1 MYRPLKAAM
10 SFLRSKKETIKFCLE
25 ILTGFSTV
33 ISSVIV
39 ILTLHEMQIQRN
51 NAYMPDIIFETTT
64 VTISWG
70 NPENL
75 DNYKS
80 LVGADTDL
88 NPSSIN
94 IPVKNIGVG
103 VAKKISFTMDTDNY
117 LSLLNLSNE
126 INPENQYTYTQK
138 DSRLTISNGLQEFNF
153 TASFRDDKTF
163 LLPDAEETYNFVIP
177 FQYVSLL
184 REIFLTLRASPND
197 IPDLQIQVFFEDV
210 QGVKYNKTII
220 LSPEPIFAVED
231 SDGNGLAI
239 YQIAMK

>member
-33 ISSVIV
+33 ISSIIV
-39 ILTLHEMQIQRN
+39 IFTLHEMQIQRN

-64 VTISWG
+64 VAISRG

-75 DNYKS
+75 NDYKS
-80 LVGADTDL
+80 LVGTDIDL
-88 NPSSIN
+88 NPCSIN

-117 LSLLNLSNE
+117 LSLLNLFNE
-126 INPENQYTYTQK
+126 IHPENQYTYTQK
-138 DSRLTISNGLQEFNF
+138 NNTLTISNGLHEFIF
-153 TASFRDDKTF
+153 TASCHDEKTF
-163 LLPDAEETYNFVIP
+163 LLPDAEETYKFVIP
-177 FQYVSLL
+177 LQYASLL
-184 REIFLTLRASPND
+184 REIFLISRASPND
-197 IPDLQIQVFFEDV
+197 IPDLQIQVSFEDV
-210 QGVKYNKTII
+210 QGVKYSKTII
-220 LSPEPIFAVED
+220 LSLEPVFAVED
-231 SDGNGLAI
+231 FDGNGLVV